1 MASMTVIEAVRS
13 TLDEALG
20 KDERVFILGEDVEAG
35 GVFRVT
41 EGLAA
46 KHPGRVIDSPLAE
59 SSIIGLSIGAA
70 HYGMRPVAEIQ
81 FADFIHAGFDQLCSE
96 ASRWCYRTRGDAY
109 LPMVVRTPWGGGVH
123 GGQHHSQSIEAYY
136 AHMPGIKV
144 VAPAFPADYR
154 SLLRAAI
161 EDPNPVLFL
170 EHKRTYRLIRQE
182 VEGAPAETVIGRAR
196 VTRTGADLTIMAY
209 GLMLHESLAAAETLA
224 REGIEATVVDLLT
237 LNPIDREGDRKGPD
251 RARRHADRGPGRRNR
266 GNDRRARL
274 RIPRRADPAGSRA
287 GHPIDAVS
295 PRHGGLLHAE
305 PGEDRGGSAGTGGIL
320 MNTALKGLPL
330 VNTEAQRSPKKAGA
344 SMVWG
349 AGGMA

>member
-1 MASMTVIEAVRS
+1 MAEMTVIEAIRT

-20 KDERVFILGEDVEAG
+20 RDSRVFILGEDVEAG

-46 KHPGRVIDSPLAE
+46 KHPGRVIDTPLAE

-70 HYGMRPVAEIQ
+70 HYGMRPIAEIQ

-96 ASRWCYRTRGDAY
+96 ASRWCYRTSGDSW
-109 LPMVVRTPWGGGVH
+109 LPMVVRAPWGGGVH

-161 EDPNPVLFL
+161 ADPNPVLFL

-182 VEGAPAETVIGRAR
+182 IDGAPAETVIGRAR
-196 VTRTGADLTIMAY
+196 ITRRGGDLTVYAY
-209 GLMLHESLAAAETLA
+209 GLMLHETLAAAEVVA
-224 REGIEATVVDLLT
+224 AEGIDCTVVDLLSLQPLDVETILEAAKATGKCLIVHEDT
-237 LNPIDREGDRKGPD
+237 LTGGLGGEIAALIAEHAFEWLDAPVRRLAGPDIPSMPYHHAMEAFFMPD
-251 RARRHADRGPGRRNR
+251 RAKIAAAMRDLA
-266 GNDRRARL
+266 AY
-274 RIPRRADPAGSRA
+274 
-287 GHPIDAVS
+287 
-295 PRHGGLLHAE
+295 
-305 PGEDRGGSAGTGGIL
+305 
-320 MNTALKGLPL
+320 
-330 VNTEAQRSPKKAGA
+330 
-344 SMVWG
+344 
-349 AGGMA
+349 